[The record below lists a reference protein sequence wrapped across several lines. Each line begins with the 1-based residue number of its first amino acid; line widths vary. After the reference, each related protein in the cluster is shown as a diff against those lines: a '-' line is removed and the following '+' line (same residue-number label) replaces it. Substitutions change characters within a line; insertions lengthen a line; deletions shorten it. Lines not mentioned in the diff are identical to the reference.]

1 MKKIKKQVL
10 VTGGLG
16 YIGSHT
22 VVVLQQK
29 GFEVIVIDDLSNSSE
44 SVVDGI
50 TRITGIPPKVHVLD
64 LRQKE
69 AVKDFFVSYPNLSL
83 VIHFAAHKAVGES
96 VEDPIAYYD
105 NNLGSLINVLENLKG
120 RKDVHFIFSS
130 SCTVYGEADE
140 CPISEFAPI
149 KEALSPY
156 GNTKQIGEEIIRD
169 FVRANSEFTAILLRY
184 FNPIGA
190 HHSGLIGEQSKG
202 IPQNLLPYLMQ
213 TALGIRE
220 KLNVYGGDYNTKDG
234 TAIRDYIHVMD
245 LAEAHFIALRRLIRK
260 ENIVN
265 SEVFNIGTGKGVSVL
280 EMIET
285 FKKVT
290 QREIDYEIVERRA
303 GDVQSAYADTRM
315 AEYKLNWKAE
325 RSLGKAIRD
334 AWRWEQIVSE

>member
-1 MKKIKKQVL
+1 MKKKNKQVL

-29 GFEVIVIDDLSNSSE
+29 GFEVIVVDDLSNSSE
-44 SVVDGI
+44 SVAESI
-50 TRITGIPPKVHVLD
+50 AKITGISPAVHVLD
-64 LRQKE
+64 LKQKE
-69 AVKDFFVSYPNLSL
+69 AVKVFFDSYPDLTH
-83 VIHFAAHKAVGES
+83 VIHFAAYKAVGES
-96 VEDPIAYYD
+96 VEDPLAYYD
-105 NNLGSLINVLENLKG
+105 NNLGSLINVLQKLKG
-120 RKDVHFIFSS
+120 REGVQFIFSS

-169 FVRANSEFTAILLRY
+169 FARANSDFNAILLRY

-190 HHSGLIGEQSKG
+190 HHSGLIGERSTG
-202 IPQNLLPYLMQ
+202 VPQNLMPYLMQ
-213 TALGIRE
+213 SALGLRD
-220 KLNVYGGDYNTKDG
+220 KLNVYGGDYDTLDG
-234 TAIRDYIHVMD
+234 SAIRDYIHVVD
-245 LAEAHFIALRRLIRK
+245 LAEAHLVALKRLIDH

-265 SEVFNIGTGKGVSVL
+265 TEVFNVGTGVGVSVL

-290 QREIDYEIVERRA
+290 HRDIDYEIVERRA
-303 GDVQSAYADTRM
+303 GDVQAAYADTRF
-315 AEYKLNWKAE
+315 AEYKLKWTAQ
-325 RSLGKAIRD
+325 RTLGKAIKD
-334 AWRWEQIVSE
+334 AWKWEQRDLE

>member
-1 MKKIKKQVL
+1 MKKKNKQVL

-22 VVVLQQK
+22 VVVLQRK
-29 GFEVIVIDDLSNSSE
+29 GFEVIIIDDLSNSSK
-44 SVVDGI
+44 SVAEAI
-50 TRITGIPPKVHVLD
+50 SKITGITPTVHVLD
-64 LRQKE
+64 LKHKE
-69 AVKDFFVSYPNLSL
+69 AVKHFFITYPDLTN
-83 VIHFAAHKAVGES
+83 VIHFAAYKAVGES

-105 NNLGSLINVLENLKG
+105 NNLGSLINVLQNLKG
-120 RKDVHFIFSS
+120 RESVNFIFSS

-140 CPISEFAPI
+140 FPITELAPI

-156 GNTKQIGEEIIRD
+156 GNTKQIGEGIIRD
-169 FVRANSEFTAILLRY
+169 FARANSNFNAILLRY

-190 HHSGLIGEQSKG
+190 HHSGLIGERSNG

-220 KLNVYGGDYNTKDG
+220 KLNVYGGDYDTLDG
-234 TAIRDYIHVMD
+234 TAIRDYIHVVD
-245 LAEAHFIALRRLIRK
+245 LAEAHLVALKRLIGN

-265 SEVFNIGTGKGVSVL
+265 TEVFNIGTGNGVTVL

-290 QREIDYEIVERRA
+290 HHDVAYQIVERRA
-303 GDVQSAYADTRM
+303 GDVEKAFADTSK
-315 AEYKLNWKAE
+315 AEYTLNWKAD
-325 RSLGKAIRD
+325 RSLGKAIKD
-334 AWRWEQIVSE
+334 AWKWEQTDSE